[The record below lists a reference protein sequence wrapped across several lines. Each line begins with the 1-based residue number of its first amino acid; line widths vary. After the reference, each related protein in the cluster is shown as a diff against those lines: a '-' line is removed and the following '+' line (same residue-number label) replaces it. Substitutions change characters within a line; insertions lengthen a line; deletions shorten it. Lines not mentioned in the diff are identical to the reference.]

1 MTAVHRVFMGS
12 ALCALAWFAQAQEG
26 AARAGAILDDDAKVL
41 VDTARMEV
49 YWQTPLPLAQSLC
62 LQEQLGTP
70 GLQAV
75 AGDAAV
81 TDRMADRLR
90 RAWERCALTPDE
102 APDVRLVREAR
113 TRYQATLLRL
123 QGPEQQLRL
132 CRQEPEGTQRAL
144 SCLQR
149 ALGRAPSET
158 ERQWL
163 LALAPKRP

>member
-12 ALCALAWFAQAQEG
+12 ALCALALFVQAKEG
-26 AARAGAILDDDAKVL
+26 GERTNAILDDDVRVL
-41 VDTARMEV
+41 VDTARMEA

-75 AGDAAV
+75 AGDAAA

-90 RAWERCALTPDE
+90 RAWERCAPAPAE

-132 CRQEPEGTQRAL
+132 CRQDPEGTQSAL

-163 LALAPKRP
+163 LALASKRP